1 MFVEAKSW
9 AAGEHKNCPTLNVAR
24 AVEVTNLRTLT
35 ARTQRYK
42 LLLAESNIFGAR
54 LEAEESISAQFLH
67 KEPRFCRF
75 YRFYRHVES
84 ITYTV
89 SMARLHSIPTRASK
103 NSSALR
109 PSSKR
114 VRSP

>member
-67 KEPRFCRF
+67 KDPVFA
-75 YRFYRHVES
+75 VS
-84 ITYTV
+84 IV
-89 SMARLHSIPTRASK
+89 FAVMW
-103 NSSALR
+103 NQ
-109 PSSKR
+109 
-114 VRSP
+114 